1 MRLPLSF
8 LLTPLTKRN
17 LLMTRLTLTAAVL
30 MTTAVSTFAI
40 PFVHPTR
47 RAGPAGAFQVN
58 GQQEPDSEANK
69 AMLRRRHELDLLQ
82 GTWYR
87 ISSEMNGHKV
97 FVESKWPIPATTHKF
112 AIVFKDD
119 GWYGVGK
126 DGKTLVKNHVIKLD
140 PTRRPKE
147 IDLYYLDRKG
157 NPRNGALIHGIYE
170 LEGDILKLCLS
181 IGGGPNDRPKEF
193 ATRAGPR
200 QPVLDVYRWVR
211 TVDAKPDLDDSNN
224 PPKPSQEHKEMH

>member
-1 MRLPLSF
+1 MRLPLRF
-8 LLTPLTKRN
+8 LLTSLTMRN
-17 LLMTRLTLTAAVL
+17 LLMTRLKLTAAVL
-30 MTTAVSTFAI
+30 MTAAVSTFAI
-40 PFVHPTR
+40 PFVHLTR
-47 RAGPAGAFQVN
+47 GAGPAAAFQVK
-58 GQQEPDSEANK
+58 GQQEPDSKARK

-97 FVESKWPIPATTHKF
+97 FVENEWPIPATSHKF

-147 IDLYYLDRKG
+147 IDLYLLDPNG
-157 NPRNGALIHGIYE
+157 NPRDGAFIHGIYE

-181 IGGGPNDRPKEF
+181 IGGRPNERPKEF
-193 ATRAGPR
+193 TTRAGPR
-200 QPVLDVYRWVR
+200 EPILDVYRRVR
-211 TVDAKPDLDDSNN
+211 TVDAKPDLDDLL
-224 PPKPSQEHKEMH
+224 PCQGPSGKLQL